1 MRRFVLLLLVPLAA
15 CTASPDA
22 LGITGPRGAQVAPQ
36 ATDTGAGAVDPLMR
50 GNRYAPTMLPTTN
63 GGRYW
68 GYD

>member
-15 CTASPDA
+15 CAAGPGT
-22 LGITGPRGAQVAPQ
+22 LGITGPGGAQVAPPP
-36 ATDTGAGAVDPLMR
+36 TDTDTGAVDPLMR
-50 GNRYAPTMLPTTN
+50 GNRYAPSMVPTTN